1 MIVRDATI
9 IDEFASLGRIGSILD
24 FLTKARKNGGRAI
37 LGLQTVSQLEIPY
50 TRAEAHTILANC
62 SSQVVFRVPDP
73 ETSDVMSRLLGEAQI
88 SRIVA
93 SGGESEN
100 KSFQQVF
107 GSKSKNENWQQQIT
121 NDRIVLPGEL
131 QNLETL
137 HGFLNLAGSI
147 PAAPIL
153 LEPVNRP
160 QTAATFEQATREA
173 IKIKPAIQ
181 VMAET
186 KQAEVNTIA
195 DSDLPPGME
204 GDF

>member
-1 MIVRDATI
+1 MQVHLFEQRRVVTVVAVAVGERERKRAGGERLDKFPDVAPTHAR
-9 IDEFASLGRIGSILD
+9 IDEQ
-24 FLTKARKNGGRAI
+24 RA
-37 LGLQTVSQLEIPY
+37 LVSVDEIKG
-50 TRAEAHTILANC
+50 
-62 SSQVVFRVPDP
+62 VVFRVPDP

-147 PAAPIL
+147 PTAPIL

-160 QTAATFEQATREA
+160 QTAATFDQATREA

-181 VMAET
+181 TMAEM
-186 KQAEVNTIA
+186 KQAEINNIS